1 MRGMTTKRSGGVLDG
16 LRVVEISAFVAAPL
30 GGMTLAQLGAEV
42 IRVDPPGGGLD
53 FRRWPLTA
61 DGVSLYWAGLN
72 KGKRSVAVDPDAEE
86 GRLLIRRLITA
97 PGPDAGILIT
107 NLSPGWLDYRDLQRD
122 RPDLIMIV
130 LSGSPDG
137 SRAVEYTVNVSAG
150 YPALTGPGPKPVN
163 HVLPA
168 WDIIAGHMIAA
179 AVLAAE
185 RRRSRTGEGTL
196 VNLSLADA
204 AFATVAHLGMIGEA
218 LVGEG
223 DRPAYGNYV
232 FGTYGKDFPTA
243 AGGRVMVVAVTPRQW
258 SCLLEATETGPALAR
273 LEEELGADFRE
284 EGDRFAARERISDL
298 LAPWF
303 ADRTMEEV
311 APVLD
316 EREVCWGPYRTV
328 RQLAEEDPR
337 LDPERNPMWS
347 IVRQPGVGDLPS
359 PASPLD
365 FSGVPRPPA
374 APAPLL
380 GADTRAVLAEL
391 AGLDEG
397 ELDRLEAEGITA
409 GRGEPVK

>member
-137 SRAVEYTVNVSAG
+137 SRAVEYTVNASAG

-185 RRRSRTGEGTL
+185 RRRSRTGEGSL

-365 FSGVPRPPA
+365 FSGVPRLPA

-391 AGLDEG
+391 LGLDEG